1 VDLQLSGISFPD
13 GQASLTHYRIDADH
27 SNSYEAWRKMGS
39 PEPIAPEQYA
49 KLKQAGQL
57 AALSEP
63 KNIEIKSGKANAK
76 FNLPR
81 QGVSLLVVERK

>member
-1 VDLQLSGISFPD
+1 
-13 GQASLTHYRIDADH
+13 
-27 SNSYEAWRKMGS
+27 MGS